1 MLIRWHRDSTSE
13 KIRQWAEEFMT
24 ISECPEC
31 KGARLKIEAL
41 HFKIGDQNISQLA
54 DLDLSDLAKWLEEVQ
69 PKLSSRQQQIGT
81 DVIKEIGLRLKFLL
95 HVGLDYLSMN
105 RPANSLSGGRIPAHP
120 PGYADRITTDRSHL
134 YP

>member
-105 RPANSLSGGRIPAHP
+105 RPANSLSGENPSAPAWL
-120 PGYADRITTDRSHL
+120 RRSDHN
-134 YP
+134 